1 MKCFHKIYFSRFWFC
16 YLHFHTYFQNVQ
28 KQGSQRYEGLDV
40 SDLSESTLNAISD
53 SVQQTT
59 QERDNASQQTVTLTT
74 SILSNTEIQSG
85 TAVGLQV
92 SPGKSQAVSTDQD
105 IGNNTNQVEMVVN
118 TAMSDDSV
126 SKLSIFMDV

>member
-1 MKCFHKIYFSRFWFC
+1 MISSVIFWSRFWFC
-16 YLHFHTYFQNVQ
+16 YLHFHTCFQNVQ
-28 KQGSQRYEGLDV
+28 KQGSQRFEGLDV
-40 SDLSESTLNAISD
+40 SDLAESTLNAISD

-59 QERDNASQQTVTLTT
+59 QDENASQQTVTLTT
-74 SILSNTEIQSG
+74 SILSNTEIQTD

-105 IGNNTNQVEMVVN
+105 IDGNTKQVEMVVN

-126 SKLSIFMDV
+126 SKLSIFH